1 MSKAI
6 QLSSDIKSINVDI
19 ASILKQAQDDRTLHE
34 EETKKDS
41 MKKQTLQED
50 KDIMKKDENM
60 LQNEDR
66 K

>member
-6 QLSSDIKSINVDI
+6 QLSSDIQSINVDI